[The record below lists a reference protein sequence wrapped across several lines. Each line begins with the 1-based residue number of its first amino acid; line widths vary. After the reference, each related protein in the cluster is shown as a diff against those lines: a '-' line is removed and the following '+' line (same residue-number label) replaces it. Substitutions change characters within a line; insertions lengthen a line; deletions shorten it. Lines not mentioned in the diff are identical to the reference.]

1 MKNTILGLVA
11 ASLLATPA
19 LATSWKT
26 ELFARVDADADGQV
40 ALAELEKTGCRVNKK
55 FFAYADEDRNGLLSK
70 SEFFEHRDLFSKCK

>member
-26 ELFARVDADADGQV
+26 ELFTRIDTDTNGQV
-40 ALAELEKTGCRVNKK
+40 ALAELEKTGCRVDKK
-55 FFAYADEDRNGLLSK
+55 LFKYADENRNGSLSK
-70 SEFFEHRDLFSKCK
+70 KEFFEHRKLFSKCK